1 LSSTTD
7 PREPVRRIGRSG
19 RDPAVRRNSRSAACE
34 DGVGATRPVRASTGR
49 RSGLAGTIENV
60 NAGTELVPR
69 FAVGE
74 GYAVYR
80 GPMTDSASHRHAAF
94 QIAIAVR
101 GEVAMVDASATRH
114 RGVALLVPPMALHR
128 MLATAELLTFF
139 VEPHCVF
146 ADRLRERCDGIT
158 AVPEMRDLREEDIG
172 RAGVCPS
179 SELDPRLV
187 EALTTFRDRS
197 VPMPSLAAMVGLSP
211 QRLRALARHQVGM
224 PLTRWRVWA
233 RLRPAA
239 EAMRADQSLADAATT
254 AGFADQAHLTRRM
267 REMMGLTP
275 AAVLPVL
282 RGHSRCAT

>member
-1 LSSTTD
+1 M
-7 PREPVRRIGRSG
+7 
-19 RDPAVRRNSRSAACE
+19 
-34 DGVGATRPVRASTGR
+34 
-49 RSGLAGTIENV
+49 

-80 GPMTDSASHRHAAF
+80 GPTTDSAFHRHAAF

-101 GEVAMVDASATRH
+101 GEVAMVDASATHH
-114 RGVALLVPPMALHR
+114 RAVALVVPPMARHR
-128 MLATAELLTFF
+128 MLATVELLTFF

-146 ADRLRERCDGIT
+146 ADRLRERCANGIT
-158 AVPEMRDLREEDIG
+158 AVPEMCDLREEDIG

-187 EALTTFRDRS
+187 EALNTLRDRS

-233 RLRPAA
+233 RLRRAA
-239 EAMRADQSLADAATT
+239 EELRAGRSPADAAIT
-254 AGFADQAHLTRRM
+254 AGFADQAHLTRWM
-267 REMMGLTP
+267 REMVGLTP

-282 RGHSRCAT
+282 RGHSRRAT